1 MSEAQLHGLVL
12 LTAMGS
18 GLLSIAGGF
27 MGWDWFLNHP
37 RARPV
42 VRLLGREGARVFYI
56 LLGGLLIA
64 LCTVLLLS

>member
-1 MSEAQLHGLVL
+1 MSEARLRGLVL

-27 MGWDWFLNHP
+27 MGRDWFLDHP

-56 LLGGLLIA
+56 LLGGVLIA
-64 LCTVLLLS
+64 LSAWLLLE

>member
-1 MSEAQLHGLVL
+1 VSEAQFQWLAL
-12 LTAMGS
+12 LMAMGS

-27 MGWDWFLNHP
+27 MGWDWFLDHP

-56 LLGGLLIA
+56 LLGGVLIA
-64 LCTVLLLS
+64 LSAALLLE